1 MRRFPARRC
10 WSGPVVYCQYK
21 KCFTVRLFVHTI
33 ISVEITFDP
42 TKDAIN
48 IAKHQGV
55 CRLPMP
61 LNLNGMTPV
70 TWSDQRHEYGEHR
83 EIALGYI
90 GDRLFHVVFVYRG
103 EKRRIIS
110 LRKANQR
117 EVKRYAQT

>member
-42 TKDAIN
+42 AKDAIN

-55 CRLPMP
+55 SLADAAEFERDDA
-61 LNLNGMTPV
+61 V

-103 EKRRIIS
+103 EQRRIIS